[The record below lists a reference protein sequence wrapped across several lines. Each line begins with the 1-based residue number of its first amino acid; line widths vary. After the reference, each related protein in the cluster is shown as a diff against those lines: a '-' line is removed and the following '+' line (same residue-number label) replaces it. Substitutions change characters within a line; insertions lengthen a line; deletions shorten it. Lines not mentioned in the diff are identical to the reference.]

1 VTAVRTA
8 ADWTAWLDRAGLD
21 RVVVVSPHPDD
32 AVFSL
37 AGFLQA
43 APART
48 EVLTL
53 FTAAVPGPVTDW
65 ARATGFA
72 DNEAE
77 AQARRAED
85 ARAMNRLG
93 CRFRHAGLVPG
104 EDLAP
109 KVPGLVR
116 QLAADHPAGLAR
128 TLVLLPAGAGAPPP
142 PGWVQWLR
150 RAVRRP
156 SGAPPHGEHVQ
167 TRDHW
172 WRALTAGAGV
182 RVGFY
187 AELPYAWAHSHARLQ
202 AHLAA
207 ALGVNTERV
216 AHRPSVDDK
225 ARLVDLY
232 ASQATPI
239 LGAGAYRRRVLAR
252 EECLFIA
259 PGG

>member
-1 VTAVRTA
+1 MTAVRTA

-43 APART
+43 APSRA

-53 FTAAVPGPVTDW
+53 FTAPVPGPVTDW

-72 DNEAE
+72 DNDAE
-77 AQARRAED
+77 ARARRAED
-85 ARAMNRLG
+85 AEAMRRLG
-93 CRFRHAGLVPG
+93 CRFRHQELAPG
-104 EDLAP
+104 DDLAP
-109 KVPGLVR
+109 HVPALVR
-116 QLAADHPAGLAR
+116 QLAADHAARWTR
-128 TLVLLPAGAGAPPP
+128 TLILLPAGAGGPPP
-142 PGWVQWLR
+142 PVWLRWLR
-150 RAVRRP
+150 RVTRRP

-167 TRDHW
+167 TRDLL
-172 WRALTAGAGV
+172 WRALSATTGP
-182 RVGFY
+182 RLGFY

-207 ALGVNTERV
+207 ALGVTTERV
-216 AHRPSVDDK
+216 EHRPGVDEK

-259 PGG
+259 AGG